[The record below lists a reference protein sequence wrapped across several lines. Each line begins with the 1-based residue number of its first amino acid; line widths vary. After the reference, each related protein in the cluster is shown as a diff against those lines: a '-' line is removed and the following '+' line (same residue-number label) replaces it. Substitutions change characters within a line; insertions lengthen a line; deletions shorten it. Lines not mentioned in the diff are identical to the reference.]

1 MTNANDAGSAHSSFP
16 RRTFLRHIATA
27 ASAAPFA
34 PAVVIGAAATSAAPA
49 SAQTA
54 PARHDETNHETERLA
69 AFAAGLRYEDLPPAV
84 LQRAKDCMCDTVAA
98 IIYGAELPW
107 SKMIIAQA
115 RRTSAAG
122 KSSILGAG
130 GAPVQPTAAALANGA
145 MTHAFELDSLTK
157 PDSGSHPGATVLTAA
172 LAVAQDRGLTGRDL
186 ITAFV
191 AGAESMIRIGHATKH
206 TNEARGFHAP
216 GTTGPFG
223 AAVAAGRLMG
233 FDAARMTNALGVA
246 GSCAGGLL
254 EFAHAGNG
262 AMVKRLHMGRAAEG
276 GVLAASL
283 AADGFTGPT
292 SVLEGEYGF
301 LRVFCNDWDVA
312 ELTRGLGAFSQAV
325 TTGQPHVDYFT
336 LDIMLKRYACHIT
349 AHNPVEATLDLR
361 NEHRFTAADVAAI
374 TVAGNERMAK
384 TNNIPAP
391 GDMMM
396 AQYSIPFSVA
406 LSLYRDPIDPR
417 SFDETAVR
425 DPAILDMASRTKI
438 VATPGQD
445 RRNLVVT
452 VSIKLKDGR
461 EVSRKVTSF
470 KGTPE
475 RPMDRAELQEKFLL
489 LTKRLG
495 RDRTVPLFDRLQA
508 VEEEK
513 TLDWLNV

>member
-1 MTNANDAGSAHSSFP
+1 MTNAKDAGSEDAGFG
-16 RRTFLRHIATA
+16 RRTFLQGATA
-27 ASAAPFA
+27 AGAAPLA
-34 PAVVIGAAATSAAPA
+34 SALIGAGAA

-54 PARHDETNHETERLA
+54 SAQAAPAHHEETNHETERLA
-69 AFAAGLRYEDLPPAV
+69 AYAAKLRYEELPPAV
-84 LQRAKDCMCDTVAA
+84 VQRAKDCICDTVGA
-98 IIYGAELPW
+98 IVYGAELPW
-107 SKMIIAQA
+107 SKMIIAYA
-115 RRTSAAG
+115 RRTSAQG

-130 GAPVQPTAAALANGA
+130 GGPVQAGAAALANGA

-157 PDSGSHPGATVLTAA
+157 PDSGSHPGATVFTTA
-172 LAVAQDRGLTGRDL
+172 LAVAQDRGLSGRDL
-186 ITAFV
+186 LTAFV
-191 AGAESMIRIGHATKH
+191 AGAESMFRIGHATKH

-233 FDAARMTNALGVA
+233 FDAAKMTNALGVA

-301 LRVFCNDWDVA
+301 LRVFCNDWDVS
-312 ELTRGLGAFSQAV
+312 ELTRGLGAE
-325 TTGQPHVDYFT
+325 YFT

-349 AHNPVEATLDLR
+349 AHNPVEATLELR

-374 TVAGNERMAK
+374 TIAGNERMAK

-391 GDMMM
+391 ADMML

-406 LSLYRDPIDPR
+406 LALYRDPIDPR
-417 SFDETAVR
+417 SFDEQVVHDR
-425 DPAILDMASRTKI
+425 AILDLASRTKMA
-438 VATPGQD
+438 VTPGQD
-445 RRNLVVT
+445 RRDLVATVT
-452 VSIKLKDGR
+452 IKLKDGR
-461 EVSRKVTSF
+461 EVSRQVTSF

-475 RPMDRAELQEKFLL
+475 RPMARAELREKFLL
-489 LTKRLG
+489 LTQRLG
-495 RDRTVPLFDRLQA
+495 HDKMAPLFDRLQA
-508 VEEEK
+508 IEEEK